1 MPDTTRAIGRAAM
14 IAEEEGIEITQTSA
28 LTGTLRVITV
38 RGWAIARCIGATIA
52 KDSRTD
58 TKMGIEGIEFLEIQ
72 LNRTEPDREVGLFI
86 FEGWIFGDPSTC
98 ALYKEEGCSH
108 LGATHLAKAR
118 CE

>member
-1 MPDTTRAIGRAAM
+1 MPDTTRAISRAAM

-28 LTGTLRVITV
+28 LTGTPRLITV

-72 LNRTEPDREVGLFI
+72 LNRTSLIARSGSLYCVPSMCDSLEV
-86 FEGWIFGDPSTC
+86 
-98 ALYKEEGCSH
+98 KV
-108 LGATHLAKAR
+108 
-118 CE
+118 